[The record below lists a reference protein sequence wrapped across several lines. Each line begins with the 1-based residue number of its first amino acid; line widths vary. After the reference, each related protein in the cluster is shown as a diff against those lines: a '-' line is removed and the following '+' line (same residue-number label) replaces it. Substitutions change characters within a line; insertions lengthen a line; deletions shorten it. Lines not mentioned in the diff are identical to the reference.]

1 MHQRYDQKHP
11 KANKNTRESSRSEK
25 KKKLKYQYCMQHGL
39 TFEIFVISF
48 PMYIPHK
55 KEQLYW
61 YAYAR
66 DKNSEV
72 EIETYRLW
80 MIRRPKQ
87 RRAIRSI
94 NDHVIPK
101 RIEFSMTMGF
111 ELLARNKHILTAL
124 SLAFTLEI
132 SFALSISSVSW

>member
-1 MHQRYDQKHP
+1 
-11 KANKNTRESSRSEK
+11 
-25 KKKLKYQYCMQHGL
+25 MQHGL

-66 DKNSEV
+66 DENSYAFFRTALGFSIFRLTEV
-72 EIETYRLW
+72 EIETCRLW